1 MQIFYSRVSNVSL
14 WKVHPWYVLSSS
26 SNLILIRNE
35 KIRKDDVIFCN
46 QEPKVT
52 RCCTCL
58 RCSYWFFLNCKLPKD
73 CTRRPGNLLYH
84 LSGFSNQQS
93 KAAKR
98 CHDGSRLGEHLL
110 FHISAGLSNHIAW
123 VLWRLWQNYI
133 FLSKTACRPL
143 NAKWIWKIPTASLSI
158 SPCQGETNTEMRKQK

>member
-73 CTRRPGNLLYH
+73 CTRRPVNLPFH
-84 LSGFSNQQS
+84 LSGFSNLQS

-98 CHDGSRLGEHLL
+98 CHDCSRLGEHLL
-110 FHISAGLSNHIAW
+110 FHISAGLSNHIA
-123 VLWRLWQNYI
+123 
-133 FLSKTACRPL
+133 
-143 NAKWIWKIPTASLSI
+143 
-158 SPCQGETNTEMRKQK
+158 

>member
-1 MQIFYSRVSNVSL
+1 MQFFYSRVSNVSL

-58 RCSYWFFLNCKLPKD
+58 RCSYPFFLNCKLPKN
-73 CTRRPGNLLYH
+73 CTRGPGNLLFH
-84 LSGFSNQQS
+84 LNLDFLIS
-93 KAAKR
+93 KAKLPK
-98 CHDGSRLGEHLL
+98 DVMMVQGWE
-110 FHISAGLSNHIAW
+110 
-123 VLWRLWQNYI
+123 
-133 FLSKTACRPL
+133 
-143 NAKWIWKIPTASLSI
+143 SI
-158 SPCQGETNTEMRKQK
+158 SYFTYLLDFLTTLHEYFEDYGKTTYFYPKPLAGP